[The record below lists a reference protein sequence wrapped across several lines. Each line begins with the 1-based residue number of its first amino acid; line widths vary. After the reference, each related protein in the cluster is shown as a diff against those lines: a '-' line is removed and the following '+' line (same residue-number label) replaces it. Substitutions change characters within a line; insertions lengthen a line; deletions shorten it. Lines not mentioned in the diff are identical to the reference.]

1 MRKMS
6 GFEYTHVVLLK
17 KVVTTLLDALILGDD
32 VEHVLDNV
40 KKGAARK
47 AISKVTSKP
56 KLFTCDLC
64 DWQTRFASA
73 LKTHKKRIH
82 VGPEPLSCTVCD
94 FKADT
99 NDILEDHTSNNHNP
113 NKRNKA
119 GSYTSSPSSSP
130 PRKKMESD
138 LVPKA
143 DDTIEMMDIEI
154 GANDFVTA
162 MLEKR
167 LKELEQIKTDKEYE
181 IVKLKSEPSDMSANN
196 DSKLAKH
203 LFKVHEAHDPNLKDI
218 V

>member
-47 AISKVTSKP
+47 AISKP
-56 KLFTCDLC
+56 KLFSCDFCDL
-64 DWQTRFASA
+64 QTRFASA
-73 LKTHKKRIH
+73 LKTYKKRIH
-82 VGPEPLSCTVCD
+82 VGPEPLSCNVCD

-99 NDILEDHTSNNHNP
+99 NYILEDHTSNNHNP

-119 GSYTSSPSSSP
+119 GSNSSSPSSSP

-138 LVPKA
+138 SVPKV

-167 LKELEQIKTDKEYE
+167 IKELEQIKTDQEYE

-196 DSKLAKH
+196 GSKLAKH